1 MCLSCFASTTVL
13 WTKNYSMAEV
23 DLLNRDPNELNGHI
37 KVILFLQITN
47 ISCT

>member
-1 MCLSCFASTTVL
+1 VFVLLCFDHSAMN
-13 WTKNYSMAEV
+13 KNYSMAEV

-37 KVILFLQITN
+37 KVIFFLQITN